1 MSTIEGL
8 STIAIIDSM
17 SSQFTK
23 TDWKIVKF
31 LKDSPIDFTNMS
43 AIEIA
48 KQVGTSDA
56 SIIRFA
62 QKIGFDGFYE
72 LRTQY
77 KRELEKNDI
86 QSDSEQSNLL
96 ENDYSQAIKRL
107 FTLCE
112 ESKLNT
118 FVSMISSARSI
129 YVCAFKQYNYLAN
142 LFADKFL
149 LLGIKIKAITS
160 MNELRLHSAIADKDD
175 LFIVLTMSTDQ
186 ASCLHEFQIMKQHD
200 AEIIAISDQQKSKL
214 TDISDLNL
222 TLPKTTDLFSEMS
235 ISLNVLF
242 LILIDILFN
251 TTFHSDTSTYSFSLA
266 QSLELTKPEDDYSS
280 ESTINKIKAMFE
292 K

>member
-31 LKDSPIDFTNMS
+31 LKDCPIDFTNMS

-118 FVSMISSARSI
+118 FVSMISDR
-129 YVCAFKQYNYLAN
+129 
-142 LFADKFL
+142 
-149 LLGIKIKAITS
+149 
-160 MNELRLHSAIADKDD
+160 
-175 LFIVLTMSTDQ
+175 
-186 ASCLHEFQIMKQHD
+186 
-200 AEIIAISDQQKSKL
+200 KS
-214 TDISDLNL
+214 
-222 TLPKTTDLFSEMS
+222 
-235 ISLNVLF
+235 VV
-242 LILIDILFN
+242 
-251 TTFHSDTSTYSFSLA
+251 
-266 QSLELTKPEDDYSS
+266 
-280 ESTINKIKAMFE
+280 
-292 K
+292 